1 MINTKLY
8 PPSKKNKSPLKIGVM
23 LDDLHPPS
31 WISKVIKEIVS
42 SEICNL
48 SLVIVNNNNK
58 NKRKTIFQ
66 RILNIAS
73 GKSSFNNYLWYAY
86 QFLDKKKHRKKA
98 SIFDPVDIKDL
109 IKSAEILKVKTV
121 SKGASDY
128 FFDKDII
135 KIENRNL
142 DVVVRFGFNILKGR
156 ILYCTKFGIWSYHHG
171 DNNFFKGGPSGFWEM
186 YKKNPIT
193 GCVLQRLSEKLDSG
207 DVIYRTYGSTS
218 NYISLIENRF
228 NLYNKCIPF
237 VMRCL
242 RKLYNKRTLE
252 IEKKIKN
259 KEKKNL

>member
-1 MINTKLY
+1 MVLCLKARESRSLPGLKNTAAINAGW
-8 PPSKKNKSPLKIGVM
+8 S
-23 LDDLHPPS
+23 
-31 WISKVIKEIVS
+31 
-42 SEICNL
+42 
-48 SLVIVNNNNK
+48 SLVARQAHN
-58 NKRKTIFQ
+58 
-66 RILNIAS
+66 
-73 GKSSFNNYLWYAY
+73 
-86 QFLDKKKHRKKA
+86 
-98 SIFDPVDIKDL
+98 
-109 IKSAEILKVKTV
+109 LKVAG
-121 SKGASDY
+121 SNPDY